1 MLLIAC
7 NLFIGTFDKS
17 AGILNV
23 SLTNKEDSLLL
34 DSDVLK
40 SFTPKLAKFLKSST
54 IRDNLLSD
62 AYFKFKLVACIVSG
76 STGRSYAYN
85 IWRIHF

>member
-34 DSDVLK
+34 ESDVLK
-40 SFTPKLAKFLKSST
+40 SFTPKLAKLLYKS
-54 IRDNLLSD
+54 
-62 AYFKFKLVACIVSG
+62 YKFCMIYTNCNNWSYPYKLVPF
-76 STGRSYAYN
+76 N
-85 IWRIHF
+85 L